1 MLENLNPKESLE
13 IEEQRKL
20 SELNERRT
28 QELLETAGKVQ
39 DDALEL
45 LAKLDGTSVE
55 EQREKLEKAM
65 DEVEE
70 GKDDPAL
77 ISEDGR
83 LNNRQDVSFGSS
95 AYVCARVTTGT
106 QNYCPFAGSGR

>member
-1 MLENLNPKESLE
+1 MEGKQRRLAAKQACIDRAFAQAKEKLLSLPE
-13 IEEQRKL
+13 AEY
-20 SELNERRT
+20 
-28 QELLETAGKVQ
+28 V
-39 DDALEL
+39 EL
-45 LAKLDGTSVE
+45 LAKLDGTSVD

-83 LNNRQDVSFGSS
+83 LNNRKDVSFGSS

>member
-45 LAKLDGTSVE
+45 LAKLDGTSVD

-65 DEVEE
+65 DEVE
-70 GKDDPAL
+70 DPAL

-83 LNNRQDVSFGSS
+83 LNNRKDVSFGSS

>member
-45 LAKLDGTSVE
+45 LAKLDGTSV
-55 EQREKLEKAM
+55 
-65 DEVEE
+65 
-70 GKDDPAL
+70 
-77 ISEDGR
+77 
-83 LNNRQDVSFGSS
+83 
-95 AYVCARVTTGT
+95 
-106 QNYCPFAGSGR
+106 

>member
-45 LAKLDGTSVE
+45 LANWTA
-55 EQREKLEKAM
+55 QAWR
-65 DEVEE
+65 
-70 GKDDPAL
+70 
-77 ISEDGR
+77 
-83 LNNRQDVSFGSS
+83 SS
-95 AYVCARVTTGT
+95 ARNLKRLWMKSKRARMI
-106 QNYCPFAGSGR
+106 QP

>member
-1 MLENLNPKESLE
+1 MRWNC
-13 IEEQRKL
+13 
-20 SELNERRT
+20 
-28 QELLETAGKVQ
+28 
-39 DDALEL
+39 

-83 LNNRQDVSFGSS
+83 LNNRKDVSFGSS
-95 AYVCARVTTGT
+95 AYVCARVTTGRRT
-106 QNYCPFAGSGR
+106 IVHLLAPAHEKTRECWRRHTDL

>member
-39 DDALEL
+39 D
-45 LAKLDGTSVE
+45 KL
-55 EQREKLEKAM
+55 
-65 DEVEE
+65 
-70 GKDDPAL
+70 P
-77 ISEDGR
+77 IFIEDLPLDHR
-83 LNNRQDVSFGSS
+83 
-95 AYVCARVTTGT
+95 
-106 QNYCPFAGSGR
+106 